1 MTAEDLINT
10 LRNLNISVTLVYNRI
25 ENRNKEYFA
34 TRFLLIQLKKF
45 FEKCNIPQE
54 RFKCIIYDP
63 ANYNGWGADFAPR
76 IIVQLI
82 LDEGRKEFFTFTRE
96 MLNDH
101 IDVLQEYLRL
111 EISDF
116 LWQQISK

>member
-1 MTAEDLINT
+1 MIAEDLINT

-45 FEKCNIPQE
+45 FETCNIPKE
-54 RFKCIIYDP
+54 RFKCILYDP
-63 ANYNGWGADFAPR
+63 ANYIGWGADYAPH
-76 IIVQLI
+76 IVVRLV
-82 LDEGRKEFFTFTRE
+82 LDEAREVFFTFTRE
-96 MLNDH
+96 MLNNH
-101 IDVLQEYLRL
+101 IDVLQEYLRS

-116 LWQQISK
+116 LRQKINR

>member
-1 MTAEDLINT
+1 MAAEDLINT
-10 LRNLNISVTLVYNRI
+10 LRNLNISVTLVYKRI

-45 FEKCNIPQE
+45 FEKCKIPQE

-63 ANYNGWGADFAPR
+63 ANYNGWGADFASR

-82 LDEGRKEFFTFTRE
+82 LDEVRKEFFTFTRE

-101 IDVLQEYLRL
+101 IDVLHEYLRT

-116 LWQQISK
+116 LWQKING